1 MKKWLKLL
9 LTVVVVVLVLLLLA
23 IGVIIYSA
31 FNTISKTDTDFSN
44 YEMYRSEL
52 HYAEDFLPPQSE
64 LMSAD
69 NLHFAYQENSMAI
82 FISKTIAVTVQ
93 YSPAEYE
100 VAKQNIAAEYVF
112 LDAPI
117 PYHSEGAYE
126 LDNAFSYRGY
136 DFQVV
141 PYLDCRYFGMIGI
154 NDDTYSIAYLY
165 YSDTDRDFIADAGQD
180 LDQAMCS
187 LIDDECCMEPFTE

>member
-1 MKKWLKLL
+1 MVLYLL
-9 LTVVVVVLVLLLLA
+9 L
-23 IGVIIYSA
+23 IGITIYSA

-44 YEMYRSEL
+44 YEIYRSEL
-52 HYAEDFLPPQSE
+52 HYAEDFLPAQSE

-69 NLHFAYQENSMAI
+69 NLHFAYQKNFIAI

-100 VAKQNIAAEYVF
+100 VAKQSIAAEYVF

-126 LDNAFSYRGY
+126 LDNTFSYRGY

-141 PYLDCRYFGMIGI
+141 PYLDCKYFGMIGI
-154 NDDTYSIAYLY
+154 NDDTHSIAYLY
-165 YSDTDRDFIADAGQD
+165 YSDPDRDFISGADQD
-180 LDQAMCS
+180 LAQAMCS
-187 LIDDECCMEPFTE
+187 LIDDEFCWEPFTE